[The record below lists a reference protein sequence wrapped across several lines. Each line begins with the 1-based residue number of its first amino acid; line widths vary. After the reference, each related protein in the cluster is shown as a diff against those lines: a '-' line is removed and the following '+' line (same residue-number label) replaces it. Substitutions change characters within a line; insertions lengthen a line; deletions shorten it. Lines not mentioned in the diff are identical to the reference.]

1 VVTEGLSLIADALKM
16 LRVDEMEL
24 LPRLLPPEGK
34 ASRPRRLRPGVPWGV
49 PRRLAEPPNDEEAD
63 SGRLANGRGGRDLGV
78 PMLPPAATLSSP
90 GMEKV
95 TISK

>member
-1 VVTEGLSLIADALKM
+1 VATDGLSLIAEALKM

-24 LPRLLPPEGK
+24 RPMLPLEGK
-34 ASRPRRLRPGVPWGV
+34 ASRPKKLRPGVPWGV

-78 PMLPPAATLSSP
+78 PMLPPAATVSSP